1 MTLPTKS
8 YDYLGVCTQVID
20 GDTVE
25 VVLDLGFYIAVTIR
39 VRLLNVNAPELFS
52 GPPAVR
58 AAGALAKLALQ
69 GLLPTGTPVR
79 VVTLKDRRSFNRYI
93 ATVYTYDDAGVG
105 TDINALMEKAVVA
118 ILASW
123 VAP

>member
-1 MTLPTKS
+1 MTLPPKS

-25 VVLDLGFYIAVTIR
+25 VALDLGFYIAVTIR
-39 VRLLNVNAPELFS
+39 VRLLNVNAPEIFS

-58 AAGALAKLALQ
+58 AVGALAKAALQ

-79 VVTLKDRRSFNRYI
+79 VVTLKDRRSFNRYL
-93 ATVYTYDDAGVG
+93 ATVFTYDDAGAG
-105 TDINALMEKAVVA
+105 TDINAAMIVVLA
-118 ILASW
+118 ALASG